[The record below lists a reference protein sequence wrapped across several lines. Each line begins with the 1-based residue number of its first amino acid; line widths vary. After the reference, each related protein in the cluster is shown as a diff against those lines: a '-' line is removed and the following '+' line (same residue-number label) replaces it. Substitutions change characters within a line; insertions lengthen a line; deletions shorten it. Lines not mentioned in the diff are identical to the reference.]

1 MCRPGRPPGGEPEH
15 LCVLGD
21 LVAACE
27 IFSRTATGPRSDPEG
42 RPLTTSFLTRAGLTG
57 VLALSCAGLTGLAA
71 AGPAHAATP
80 DSGTAAHFLA
90 TQLAAGGDHF
100 SVSAGGTSY
109 ADYGL
114 TIDGVFSLDSA
125 HSGQAE
131 ATRAASYIT
140 KNAAS
145 YNSYGQDLYAGATAK
160 LLVFA
165 EAQGL
170 PTAGY
175 LKQLKSL
182 EQSSGQ
188 FKDKSAYGDYS
199 NTIGQSL
206 AVIGLIRAGQ
216 PDAQAVDFLAQQQC
230 SDGGFRMTFTG
241 SCTGDTDATSLAVQA
256 LVAAGGH
263 GAAVDK
269 AVDYIAGQQQA
280 DGGVLEPAAEAGAN
294 ANSTGL
300 AAVAFALTGRN
311 AEASKAKNFVAG
323 LQFGCAA
330 PAALRGGFAFDKKS
344 FDAATAQG
352 STAKVSD
359 QERRATTQAVLA
371 FTQQPYLTI
380 TAGGAA
386 TAPALSCATT
396 SPTSTT
402 SPSSTTSATSTT
414 TGPAIITDGPQ
425 SGGGNTGVLFG
436 GAALLGGALLT
447 GAGLRRRMRSTD

>member
-1 MCRPGRPPGGEPEH
+1 M
-15 LCVLGD
+15 
-21 LVAACE
+21 
-27 IFSRTATGPRSDPEG
+27 
-42 RPLTTSFLTRAGLTG
+42 TTSFLTRAGLTG
-57 VLALSCAGLTGLAA
+57 VLALGCAGLAGLAA
-71 AGPAHAATP
+71 AAPAHAATP

-90 TQLAAGGDHF
+90 AELAAGGHHF
-100 SVSAGGTSY
+100 SVSAGGSSY
-109 ADYGL
+109 TDYGL
-114 TIDGVFSLDSA
+114 TIDGVLGLDSA
-125 HSGQAE
+125 RSGQAE
-131 ATRAASYIT
+131 AARAASYIT
-140 KNAAS
+140 KNAAA

-165 EAQGL
+165 QAQGL

-216 PDAQAVDFLAQQQC
+216 PNATALDFLAKQQC
-230 SDGGFRMTFTG
+230 NDGGFRMTFTG
-241 SCTGDTDATSLAVQA
+241 SCSSDTDATSLAVQA

-263 GAAVDK
+263 DAAVTK
-269 AVDYIAGQQQA
+269 AVNYIAGQQQP
-280 DGGVLEPAAEAGAN
+280 DGGVLEPAAGGGAN

-300 AAVAFALTGRN
+300 AAVAFALTGRS
-311 AEASKAKNFVAG
+311 AEAAKAKNFVAG
-323 LQFGCAA
+323 LQFGCSA

-380 TAGGAA
+380 SAGGAA
-386 TAPALSCATT
+386 VAPALTCAT
-396 SPTSTT
+396 SSRTSTAT
-402 SPSSTTSATSTT
+402 ATSTT

-425 SGGGNTGVLFG
+425 SGGDNTAVLFG
-436 GAALLGGALLT
+436 GAALLGGAALA
-447 GAGLRRRMRSTD
+447 GVGLRRRMRSTD